1 MKIFIISMRNH
12 GGLYAWTTRGLYLSQ
27 FLIERSKKRFN
38 YKKIDISMENFSE
51 FLRMNTEKE
60 LIDIPLYDGQNEY
73 NIIGTRKEE
82 FQLNTAI
89 EIIQDKITES
99 QIVLNSMITPKEL
112 DKILDLVKLSNNDQ
126 LEINS
131 FQLFYKLFIYTFRG
145 KMEVIPFEQ
154 QLDLVTGQVEY

>member
-1 MKIFIISMRNH
+1 MKHH

>member
-1 MKIFIISMRNH
+1 MNNH

-38 YKKIDISMENFSE
+38 YKKIDISMKNFSE

-131 FQLFYKLFIYTFRG
+131 FQLFYELFIYTFRG

>member
-1 MKIFIISMRNH
+1 MKNH

-38 YKKIDISMENFSE
+38 YKKMDISMENFSE

>member
-1 MKIFIISMRNH
+1 MNNH
-12 GGLYAWTTRGLYLSQ
+12 RGLYAWTTRGLYLSQ

-99 QIVLNSMITPKEL
+99 QIILNSMITPKEL

>member
-1 MKIFIISMRNH
+1 MKNH

-89 EIIQDKITES
+89 EIIQDKIMES

>member
-1 MKIFIISMRNH
+1 MKNH

>member
-1 MKIFIISMRNH
+1 MNNH

-38 YKKIDISMENFSE
+38 YKKIDIPMKNFSE

-99 QIVLNSMITPKEL
+99 QIILNSMITPKEL

>member
-1 MKIFIISMRNH
+1 
-12 GGLYAWTTRGLYLSQ
+12 
-27 FLIERSKKRFN
+27 
-38 YKKIDISMENFSE
+38 MENFSE
-51 FLRMNTEKE
+51 FLRMNSEKE